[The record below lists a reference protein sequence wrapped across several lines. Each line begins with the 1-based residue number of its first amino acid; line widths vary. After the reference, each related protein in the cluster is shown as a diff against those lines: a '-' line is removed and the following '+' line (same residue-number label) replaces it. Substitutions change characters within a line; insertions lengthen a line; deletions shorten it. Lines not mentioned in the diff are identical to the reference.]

1 VNLTTLIDGKALALK
16 IKTDLKEAVESF
28 ITEKGYAPGLATI
41 LVGDNGASQVYIK
54 NKIKSAAQC
63 SIQSFHHDLAAST
76 TQIELLQLIKKLNTD
91 TTVHGILVQLPLPD
105 HIDEDVIIHAI
116 DPKKDV
122 DGFHPENMGRLLIG
136 QPGIVS
142 CTPLGV
148 MEMLKHNNISL
159 KGKDVLIIG
168 RSNIVGKPQAILML
182 REHATVTMA
191 HSCTIDLNKKAQ
203 QADVIVAA
211 VGRAKM
217 VKADWVKDG
226 AVVIDVGMN
235 CDEKG
240 KLCGDVDFDNVKDK
254 TSFITPVP
262 GGVGPMTIAM
272 LMKNTLQA
280 AERICR

>member
-1 VNLTTLIDGKALALK
+1 MTTLIDGKALATK
-16 IKTDLKEAVESF
+16 IKENLKVDIEEFTKATGVV
-28 ITEKGYAPGLATI
+28 PGLATI
-41 LVGDNGASQVYIK
+41 LVGDDGASKVYIK
-54 NKIKSAAQC
+54 NKIKSAATC
-63 SIQSFHHDLAAST
+63 GIESFHHNLPEKT
-76 TQIELLQLIKKLNTD
+76 TQQELLELIQKLNVD
-91 TTVHGILVQLPLPD
+91 DKVHGILVQLPLPD
-105 HIDEDVIIHAI
+105 HINDDFIIHAI
-116 DPKKDV
+116 DPKKDA

-136 QPGIVS
+136 QEGIVS
-142 CTPLGV
+142 CTPAGV
-148 MEMLKHNNISL
+148 MEMLVHYNISL

-191 HSCTIDLNKKAQ
+191 HSRTIDLDKKAQ

-217 VKADWVKDG
+217 VKADWVKEG

-235 CDEKG
+235 RDENG
-240 KLCGDVDFDNVKDK
+240 KLCGDVDFENVKDK

-272 LMKNTLQA
+272 LMKNTFQA
-280 AERICR
+280 AVSSLK